1 MCATKTS
8 RSVVLF
14 IPKLALVGLPSSDRD
29 NNYTLTIPAS
39 ASGSDVQFSNV
50 PFSIVHGLF
59 SECLVVGLNVS
70 VSPKYGY
77 IGDKKVIVCVK
88 VADDDKQAAALPR
101 LGLFSRLTD

>member
-1 MCATKTS
+1 MLSLK
-8 RSVVLF
+8 RLYW
-14 IPKLALVGLPSSDRD
+14 ALRLSPS
-29 NNYTLTIPAS
+29 AS
-39 ASGSDVQFSNV
+39 ASGRTVPFSMVHV

-59 SECLVVGLNVS
+59 SERLVVGLSAS